1 MKTNI
6 TMNRFIL
13 LTFGLFSLVNGY
25 SQVQYAT
32 YYNTMD
38 AVTYNIQVE
47 TANGDDYSIY
57 VYGMHITTDFQTG
70 GFYIQKKNLEGF
82 LSDFL
87 VAKQKYEA
95 WTKTAKEN

>member
-1 MKTNI
+1 
-6 TMNRFIL
+6 MNRFIL

-32 YYNTMD
+32 YYNPMD

-70 GFYIQKKNLEGF
+70 GFLHSEKESGRVSFGF
-82 LSDFL
+82 FSG
-87 VAKQKYEA
+87 K
-95 WTKTAKEN
+95 TKI